1 MARGARVALARCP
14 HHIVQRGHNRRIV
27 FVTNGDRQSYLE
39 TLAEFRW
46 HFYIP
51 AYVKRAIELMD
62 RPMWET
68 YLTSSVIFHLAFP
81 DEDIGMQRYHLI
93 DSECSTNDRLKL

>member
-51 AYVKRAIELMD
+51 AYVNL
-62 RPMWET
+62 P
-68 YLTSSVIFHLAFP
+68 YIFGDLPSRFS
-81 DEDIGMQRYHLI
+81 G
-93 DSECSTNDRLKL
+93 